1 MTYIKLFEEL
11 GMSPNEAKI
20 YETLV
25 TGLEMAVSEI
35 SVKAKVHRR
44 NVYDALSRLLEKGLV
59 FQIFQKGENLY
70 RAVHPQKLM
79 EVLEERKNEMQSA
92 LPTLS
97 KLYESKP
104 LEEAAFIYKGI
115 EGYKNYMRDL
125 TRVGED
131 TYFLGAKGLWMT
143 PGVPKNLHEDF
154 AKKMKKQKLTFT
166 TLFDPR
172 VPSELPEAIK
182 NIGGQYKILPE
193 GYETIGVVDIFG
205 DHIATFTS
213 KGVGN
218 FGEDGSIYVMINK
231 QLADSYKKWFEFIWQ
246 HCPESG
252 KLSRVKIVK

>member
-1 MTYIKLFEEL
+1 MAYSELFEQL
-11 GMSPNEAKI
+11 GLSPNEAKI

-25 TGLEMAVSEI
+25 TGLEMPVSEI

-44 NVYDALSRLLEKGLV
+44 NVYDALNRLLEKGLV
-59 FQIFQKGENLY
+59 FQIFQKGENMY
-70 RAVHPQKLM
+70 RAVPPQKLM
-79 EVLEERKNEMQSA
+79 EVLEEKKRDLEQV

-97 KLYESKP
+97 KIYESKP

-154 AKKMKKQKLTFT
+154 AKKMKQLKRQFM

-172 VPSELPEAIK
+172 VPSELPSALK
-182 NIGGQYKILPE
+182 GIGGEYKVLPKR
-193 GYETIGVVDIFG
+193 YETIGVMDIFG

-218 FGEDGSIYVMINK
+218 FGEDGSIYVMINRD
-231 QLADSYKKWFEFIWQ
+231 LAESYKTWFKLIWDLL
-246 HCPESG
+246 PE
-252 KLSRVKIVK
+252 KKKATT

>member
-1 MTYIKLFEEL
+1 MAYSDVFEEL
-11 GMSPNEAKI
+11 GLTPNEAKI

-25 TGLEMAVSEI
+25 SGVEMPVSEI
-35 SVKAKVHRR
+35 SIKAKVHRR
-44 NVYDALSRLLEKGLV
+44 NVYDALNRLLEKGLV

-70 RAVHPQKLM
+70 RAVHPQKLL
-79 EVLEERKNEMQSA
+79 EVIKEKEKSLQKILPALSTQYEE
-92 LPTLS
+92 
-97 KLYESKP
+97 KP

-125 TRVGED
+125 LRVGED

-143 PGVPKNLHEDF
+143 PHVPRNLHDEF
-154 AKKMKKQKLTFT
+154 VQTLKKQKRNYK

-172 VPSELPEAIK
+172 VPDELPEALK
-182 NIGGQYKILPE
+182 DVGGEYKVLPK

-218 FGEDGSIYVMINK
+218 FGEDGSIYVMINRD
-231 QLADSYKKWFEFIWQ
+231 LAESYKTWFRFIWE
-246 HCPESG
+246 HCPSP
-252 KLSRVKIVK
+252 KKK